1 MNIITALNNPN
12 INKKIKENA
21 NFNIIGNDIQYQEGI
36 IEMLEKNGEIDLIII
51 SELLPGEYSF
61 RDIINKIKQINN
73 KIDIIPILKEKNEEI
88 NNYLISK
95 GIFNI
100 FFNNELTIE
109 ELIKIINEKNNIK
122 KEIEINEEIKK
133 LKKIILEKN
142 NKKINIKIFNNNK
155 IKKIKN
161 NLIKY
166 LKNKNKKINNI
177 KSNKKIISVIGP
189 GGVGKSSF
197 CTIFAKLIKNKKI
210 LIIDFDILNSS
221 INSIFGTKKYPKKFK
236 ENSSKI
242 GVDKLIIKVD
252 KNINIL
258 CATKFL
264 VDENYKKTKEEFSNE
279 LNVLKDKYDLIIIDN
294 SSECFFEYTKEI
306 LKKSDLI
313 LFLVEPNLIE
323 LKKSKNLLNIYINK
337 WKIKKEK
344 INIVF
349 NKININSIDNKILK
363 TLFSDFNI
371 LGKIKIN
378 INYNLIIN
386 KSFKFINKKIKND
399 YLKII
404 KNCNLYDDSRDCP

>member
-1 MNIITALNNPN
+1 MNIITALKNPN
-12 INKKIKENA
+12 INKKIKEKTS
-21 NFNIIGNDIQYQEGI
+21 FNIIGNDIQYQEGI

-61 RDIINKIKQINN
+61 RDLIDKIKQINN
-73 KIDIIPILKEKNEEI
+73 KIDIITILKEKNEEI

-109 ELIKIINEKNNIK
+109 GLIKIINEKNNIK

-161 NLIKY
+161 NLNKY

-177 KSNKKIISVIGP
+177 KNNKKIISVIGT

-236 ENSSKI
+236 ENITKI
-242 GVDKLIIKVD
+242 GVDKLIIKID

-258 CATKFL
+258 
-264 VDENYKKTKEEFSNE
+264 
-279 LNVLKDKYDLIIIDN
+279 
-294 SSECFFEYTKEI
+294 
-306 LKKSDLI
+306 
-313 LFLVEPNLIE
+313 
-323 LKKSKNLLNIYINK
+323 
-337 WKIKKEK
+337 
-344 INIVF
+344 
-349 NKININSIDNKILK
+349 
-363 TLFSDFNI
+363 
-371 LGKIKIN
+371 
-378 INYNLIIN
+378 
-386 KSFKFINKKIKND
+386 
-399 YLKII
+399 
-404 KNCNLYDDSRDCP
+404 